1 MHSEISEDL
10 LAPMCRVYDPTKNI
24 PSLRSPLSA
33 VTFIFPRHKQVDR
46 VSFFCRKVLST
57 AAPQSSCHE
66 ANVLTKKMCC
76 CHAHSGVDFSLIA
89 HVAGAGCCLSL
100 WPPEAVLLLFFC
112 FDETILS
119 VTHQHGAT
127 LILLS
132 VVSAR

>member
-46 VSFFCRKVLST
+46 VSFFFCRKVLST

-66 ANVLTKKMCC
+66 ANVAVKVLFLTKKMCC

-89 HVAGAGCCLSL
+89 HLSREQVAACHFGHLKLFCCYFSALTRQ
-100 WPPEAVLLLFFC
+100 FC
-112 FDETILS
+112 L
-119 VTHQHGAT
+119 
-127 LILLS
+127 
-132 VVSAR
+132 